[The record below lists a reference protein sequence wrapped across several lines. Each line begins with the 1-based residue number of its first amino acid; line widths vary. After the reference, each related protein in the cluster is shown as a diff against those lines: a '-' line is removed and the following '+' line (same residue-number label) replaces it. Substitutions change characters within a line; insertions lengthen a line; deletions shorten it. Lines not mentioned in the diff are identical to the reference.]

1 MYAYIYTG
9 DDFLAYAM
17 LGIDPGTLLFQVL
30 DLLAL
35 PVQQTNNDLKVL
47 FEVYARAGP
56 LSLGPE
62 EEFHLGAIRCS
73 IYFRSNLLALLV
85 QKYKY

>member
-1 MYAYIYTG
+1 
-9 DDFLAYAM
+9 M
-17 LGIDPGTLLFQVL
+17 LYQYNS
-30 DLLAL
+30 
-35 PVQQTNNDLKVL
+35 TNNDLKVM

-73 IYFRSNLLALLV
+73 IYLL
-85 QKYKY
+85 Y